1 MRSKLGELFMALG
14 ALLLVA
20 AVGLLAYNQWDDWR
34 AGRSV
39 ADIQDALEAA
49 VEEAEAA
56 ATPAPYIGSAY
67 AAADSEDEAQ
77 DTEMATVEV
86 DGYEYIGTLSIPSYG
101 LQLPVMAQWSY
112 AGLKIAPGRYSGS
125 VWTDDLIICGHNY
138 DRHFGNLKNLEPGDI
153 ITFTDV
159 EGNIFD
165 YQVEEIITLQPTVVE
180 EKACREYGEW
190 DLTLFTCTIGGQTR
204 VTVRCSR
211 TSEDTTT

>member
-56 ATPAPYIGSAY
+56 ATPAPYSGSVTS
-67 AAADSEDEAQ
+67 AADEDEAQ

-159 EGNIFD
+159 EGNVFD
-165 YQVEEIITLQPTVVE
+165 YQVEEIITLQPTDVE
-180 EKACREYGEW
+180 EMASRENGEW